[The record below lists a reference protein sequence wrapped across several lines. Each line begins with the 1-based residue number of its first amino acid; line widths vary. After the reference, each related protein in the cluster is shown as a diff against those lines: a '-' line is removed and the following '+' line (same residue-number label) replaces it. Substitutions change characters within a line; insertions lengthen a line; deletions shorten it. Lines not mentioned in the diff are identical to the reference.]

1 MGDGRSGGFAT
12 VAAAVVVSCCRVGW
26 DSGVLMGVDI
36 VKSNYEAAPT
46 EQGCARFDGVIS
58 GSALTLVSCAVVV
71 HECAATD
78 RRLGCA

>member
-36 VKSNYEAAPT
+36 VKSNMK
-46 EQGCARFDGVIS
+46 
-58 GSALTLVSCAVVV
+58 L
-71 HECAATD
+71 
-78 RRLGCA
+78 RRLNKGVHDLMG